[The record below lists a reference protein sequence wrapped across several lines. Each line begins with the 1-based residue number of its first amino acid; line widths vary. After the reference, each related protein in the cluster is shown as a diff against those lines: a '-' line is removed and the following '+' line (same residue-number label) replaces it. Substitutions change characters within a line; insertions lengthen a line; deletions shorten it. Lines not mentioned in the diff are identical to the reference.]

1 MGDVM
6 SSLPGVEKAVEPG
19 SDEDIMKL
27 SKVGIANNLGDKEI
41 EGKSRE
47 EIEREEGLEEVRV
60 LTPNLLAFSLPCC
73 PVRFDLAPQ

>member
-19 SDEDIMKL
+19 SDDDVMKL

-47 EIEREEGLEEVRV
+47 EIEREEGLEEVWTHDLV
-60 LTPNLLAFSLPCC
+60 LLPSRHACC
-73 PVRFDLAPQ
+73 PLAYCK